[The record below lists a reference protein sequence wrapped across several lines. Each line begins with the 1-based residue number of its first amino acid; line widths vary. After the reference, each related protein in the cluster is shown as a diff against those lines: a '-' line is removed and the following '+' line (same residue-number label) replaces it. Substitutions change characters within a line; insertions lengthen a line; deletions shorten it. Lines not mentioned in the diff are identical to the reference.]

1 MRKLFLLKSLL
12 CCCCYVMAQET
23 KKAELDSIFNEI
35 NLNEVTI
42 AATKFAEQ
50 KKYLSQQALVVN
62 SKKIAFYNQQ
72 TSAELL
78 THTGSVLVQKSQ
90 LGGGSPLIRGFEA
103 NKVLIVV
110 DGVRM
115 NNAVFRA
122 GHLQNVIS
130 MDNTIL
136 DKMEVLFGPSS
147 VMYGSDAL
155 GGVISFQTKKPRL
168 ADSSGNVNLGGN
180 AFARYSSASNEK
192 TIHADLNVGGKKIAS
207 LTSFTYSDFGDLTQG
222 SRYFSRY
229 PNWGKRSFYVERIID
244 KDSMIAN
251 SKVNKQVQSGYK
263 QYDLLQKILFTTGR
277 IEQVLN
283 FQYSTTSDIDRYDRL
298 TETNGNGRPRS
309 AQWYYGPQRRMLAA
323 WTVDLPT
330 SAVYDKAR
338 VTTAFQ
344 QVEESRH
351 NRNYRSDNLDHRT
364 EKLDIV
370 SVNADFAR
378 RLTKLEFGYGAEFT
392 YNHVASAAFRENIS
406 TGVKSALDTR
416 YPDGGSQTHSYA
428 AYLTALYKA
437 TGKVVFKAGLRFS
450 HNRLRS
456 QFNDTTFFPFPY
468 KDVRQSSNAV
478 TGNLGIVLLPG
489 AGWKIAAL
497 VSTGFRTPNV
507 DDISKVFESGS
518 GTLIVPNP
526 TVKPEKTIN
535 YELSI
540 SKTIQNKFQ
549 AGATVWYTDYYNALS
564 TDFST
569 FNGSPDIFYNGTL
582 SRVVTVVNKNSAYL
596 MGGSINV
603 AAHFDQHFSFS
614 SVINYTYGR
623 IKESP
628 GNYPLDHVAP
638 VFGKTSVLAKFGKFT
653 SELFALYNGAKT
665 SADYNLRGEDNHQY
679 SADVTNGYTPA
690 WITYNARTVFEMNT
704 YATVQ
709 FAIENIT
716 DKFYRVFASGI
727 SAPGRNMVITLRCKM

>member
-330 SAVYDKAR
+330 SAVYDKAQ

-437 TGKVVFKAGLRFS
+437 TGKVVFNAGLRFS

-468 KDVRQSSNAV
+468 KDVGQSSNAV

-489 AGWKIAAL
+489 AGWKIAGL

-507 DDISKVFESGS
+507 DDMSKVFESGS

-549 AGATVWYTDYYNALS
+549 AGATV
-564 TDFST
+564 
-569 FNGSPDIFYNGTL
+569 
-582 SRVVTVVNKNSAYL
+582 
-596 MGGSINV
+596 
-603 AAHFDQHFSFS
+603 
-614 SVINYTYGR
+614 
-623 IKESP
+623 
-628 GNYPLDHVAP
+628 
-638 VFGKTSVLAKFGKFT
+638 
-653 SELFALYNGAKT
+653 
-665 SADYNLRGEDNHQY
+665 
-679 SADVTNGYTPA
+679 
-690 WITYNARTVFEMNT
+690 
-704 YATVQ
+704 
-709 FAIENIT
+709 
-716 DKFYRVFASGI
+716 
-727 SAPGRNMVITLRCKM
+727 